1 MKLIKSLL
9 LLTLLINVNAESI
22 NTGHAEVSLIKLTSQ
37 SEDKKNL
44 IGIKMDMQK
53 NWHTYWKNPGDSGGP
68 IKVKWKTDN
77 NIEIGEIKWPSPE
90 LIPYEPLMTYGYKDF
105 VIFPFEFT
113 KKDTLNTNI
122 EIAIDF
128 LICDDICVPEKAF
141 IKTSL
146 EEISEDISIA
156 KWNEMVP
163 TSVLPVLTE
172 INDKYICLLYT
183 SPSPRD

>member
-1 MKLIKSLL
+1 MKSIKALL

-22 NTGHAEVSLIKLTSQ
+22 NTGHAEVSLIKLTYQ

-105 VIFPFEFT
+105 VVFPFEFT

-128 LICDDICVPEKAF
+128 LTVSY
-141 IKTSL
+141 THL
-146 EEISEDISIA
+146 TL
-156 KWNEMVP
+156 P
-163 TSVLPVLTE
+163 TT
-172 INDKYICLLYT
+172 
-183 SPSPRD
+183 